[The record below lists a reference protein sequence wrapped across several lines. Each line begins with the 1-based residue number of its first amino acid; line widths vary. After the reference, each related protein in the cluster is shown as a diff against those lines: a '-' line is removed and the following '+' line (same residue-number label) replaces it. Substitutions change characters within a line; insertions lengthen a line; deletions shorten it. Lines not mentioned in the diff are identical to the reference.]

1 MYNRLTIFQGEGQ
14 PAIPSFNWNPEDSPE
29 RFFDE
34 PLGVNVDT
42 LKLISNSAVPCLS
55 GWVSAA
61 PAHSAGLLLPLTR
74 LAGLLLL
81 PAPSVE
87 LLTFPAL

>member
-55 GWVSAA
+55 GWVSAD
-61 PAHSAGLLLPLTR
+61 PCLFGRTSAASYSSGW
-74 LAGLLLL
+74 
-81 PAPSVE
+81 PSAASC
-87 LLTFPAL
+87 PIG